1 MSWRREVGVVV
12 VVVMMAVK
20 EEAVAARR
28 IGVPRTSL
36 RAWGC
41 RSGRGAVLVG
51 LVGLVVGT
59 S

>member
-1 MSWRREVGVVV
+1 M

-28 IGVPRTSL
+28 IGVPRAGL

-41 RSGRGAVLVG
+41 RSGRGAGRGAVLVG

>member
-1 MSWRREVGVVV
+1 MV

-28 IGVPRTSL
+28 IGVLRTSL